1 MSHLEVGV
9 LQKVV
14 DGELAADGRAEA
26 VLHLSTCRLC
36 QEELA
41 ALRADTA
48 RASALMG
55 MLEQDVPVEAAHA
68 AFVRRRRH
76 AAASAPA
83 GRSGVLARW
92 GGNGARQTL
101 LRAAALLL
109 TVTGVAVASVP
120 GSPVREWITG
130 VVVSQREAAAP
141 ELAPDAPAVVEAPVE
156 ERAPTGVYVS
166 PEEGRIRIVL
176 SAPSPELHVRT
187 RLTTETRAEVYA
199 TGEAAGARFRT
210 GPGRVEVIAA
220 GPGELEVALPVSATA
235 AYVEVNGRV
244 YVAKEGQRLRVFAP
258 HATGTPAEPVF
269 RVGD

>member
-1 MSHLEVGV
+1 MSHLEEGV

-41 ALRADTA
+41 ALRAETA
-48 RASALMG
+48 RASALLG

-68 AFVRRRRH
+68 AFVRHRRQ
-76 AAASAPA
+76 AAPA
-83 GRSGVLARW
+83 ARPRVLGGW
-92 GGNGARQTL
+92 GAHGTRQAL
-101 LRAAALLL
+101 LRAAVLLL
-109 TVTGVAVASVP
+109 TVTGVAVAAVP
-120 GSPVREWITG
+120 GSPVREWITDM
-130 VVVSQREAAAP
+130 VVPQREAIRP
-141 ELAPDAPAVVEAPVE
+141 ELAPEAAPAVAEAPAE

-166 PEEGRIRIVL
+166 PDEGRIRIVL
-176 SAPSPELHVRT
+176 TAPSPELRVRT

-220 GPGELEVALPVSATA
+220 GPGELEVALPISATA
-235 AYVEVNGRV
+235 AYVEVSGRV

>member
-55 MLEQDVPVEAAHA
+55 MLEHDVPVEAAYA
-68 AFVRRRRH
+68 AFVRRRRQV
-76 AAASAPA
+76 AAPA
-83 GRSGVLARW
+83 AGHPGLLTRW
-92 GGNGARQTL
+92 GGHGARQAL

-109 TVTGVAVASVP
+109 TVTGVAVAAVP

-130 VVVSQREAAAP
+130 MVVPQREAAAP
-141 ELAPDAPAVVEAPVE
+141 ELAPEAPAVVAAPVE

-166 PEEGRIRIVL
+166 PEDGRIRVVL

>member
-26 VLHLSTCRLC
+26 VLHLSTCSLC

-55 MLEQDVPVEAAHA
+55 MLERDVPVEAAHA
-68 AFVRRRRH
+68 AFVRRRRN
-76 AAASAPA
+76 AVAPA
-83 GRSGVLARW
+83 AGDPGLLTRW
-92 GGNGARQTL
+92 GGHGARQAL

-130 VVVSQREAAAP
+130 MVVPEREAAAP
-141 ELAPDAPAVVEAPVE
+141 ELTPEAPAVVAAPVE

-166 PEEGRIRIVL
+166 PEDGRIRIIL

-244 YVAKEGQRLRVFAP
+244 YVAKEGQRLRVFVP